1 MIKRKQKTQK
11 QPEKSDILLT
21 EEWRYFKAHVRK
33 LPEGD
38 LYSFLEISHCAAPSS
53 LMLYPEHSSHLG
65 LWVSLVPYFILY
77 SGCQLG
83 SSLVSPPST
92 AAWEL
97 SRSSKVGL
105 LKGTPCLLPIYHRS
119 PSFVVWCRV
128 LKIVSNC
135 ILSIFGCFKGRVNLL
150 LVTVSWLKMKV
161 LTVVLTCKCL
171 SWMRLGPS
179 HELEDITIETI

>member
-1 MIKRKQKTQK
+1 MFKTSDK
-11 QPEKSDILLT
+11 EKTKNSERARAILVT

-38 LYSFLEISHCAAPSS
+38 LYSFLKISHCAAPSS

-65 LWVSLVPYFILY
+65 LWVSLVPYFILS

-97 SRSSKVGL
+97 SR
-105 LKGTPCLLPIYHRS
+105 KGTPCLLPIYHGS

-128 LKIVSNC
+128 LKIVSNR
-135 ILSIFGCFKGRVNLL
+135 ILSIFGYFRGRVNLL

-171 SWMRLGPS
+171 SWMRLGPLR
-179 HELEDITIETI
+179 ELEDVTIETI